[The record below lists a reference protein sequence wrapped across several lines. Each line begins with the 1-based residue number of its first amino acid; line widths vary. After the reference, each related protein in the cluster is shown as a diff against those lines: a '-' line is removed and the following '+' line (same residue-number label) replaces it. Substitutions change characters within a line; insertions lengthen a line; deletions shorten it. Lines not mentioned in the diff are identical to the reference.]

1 MKLFLPLIFFLS
13 TTQAIAA
20 ITLIN
25 VDGASNYDII
35 ANNSNSSEE
44 LAPIIYGGLAGNDCT
59 NSDINSTCDSC
70 ALVSSTA
77 SISCNNNRVF
87 GDLLLTIYFSSSS
100 KTGLP
105 IITTGEEGSS
115 ALAQTDRSN
124 SSTVGSQLFISIA
137 WDIICNA
144 VAGADC
150 DSVTGSHYKTLRLG
164 VYADN
169 DTTLTSADDYTTIKF
184 IVSKPTVDTFDS
196 TEASK
201 KAANGINSLVVFP
214 GDEKVYIE
222 SLGFPSSYPR
232 VSSSIGIFKF
242 QQVRIIYSTSAA
254 SALPNDPAN
263 YTDLRITGEGE
274 QIDVSPDLV
283 EGLTNGQTYHFR
295 FGSVDDAGNLSNV
308 FSETITAQPSKT
320 AGLLAEDINCFIA
333 TAAFGSTLDSRLNSL
348 RQFRSQYLLN
358 YEVGRQFVKLYYNY
372 SPALAEKI
380 YHSKALKLAA
390 QAFVWP
396 AVLWV
401 EAGLQYGFLLV
412 NFLLI
417 GLLTLLVLGF
427 RRWQR
432 C

>member
-1 MKLFLPLIFFLS
+1 MKLFLSLILFLS

-25 VDGASNYDII
+25 VDGASNSDII

-44 LAPIIYGGLAGNDCT
+44 LAPIIYGGLAGSDCT
-59 NSDINSTCDSC
+59 SSDITSTCDSC

-77 SISCNNNRVF
+77 SMACNTNRIF

-164 VYADN
+164 VDADN
-169 DTTLTSADDYTTIKF
+169 DTALTSADDYTTIKF

-196 TEASK
+196 TTKSS
-201 KAANGINSLVVFP
+201 ANGINSLIVFP
-214 GDEKVYIE
+214 GDQKVYIE

-232 VSSSIGIFKF
+232 VNSSIGIFKF
-242 QQVRIIYSTSAA
+242 QQVRIIYSTSAG

-358 YEVGRQFVKLYYNY
+358 SEVGRKIVKLYYNY
-372 SPALAEKI
+372 SPAMAEKI
-380 YHSKALKLAA
+380 YHSKALKLIA
-390 QAFVWP
+390 QAVVWP
-396 AVLWV
+396 VVFWV
-401 EAGLQYGFLLV
+401 EAGLQYGFLIV
-412 NFLLI
+412 NFLFLT
-417 GLLTLLVLGF
+417 LLTLSVFGY
-427 RRWQR
+427 RRWQK